1 MIKKKNYFKNIVI
14 ISSIVFVVLVIF
26 FNSLLDLYFK
36 KNGILKKIGL
46 WADYNFDGINDHHN
60 QEKFLVNPLKVSE
73 RQIPSANLKDL
84 LINKN
89 AHILGQWSSPVD
101 WNVTAIHSVL
111 LPNETVMTFGSFG
124 IENKDH
130 SKDLKSNKDITLTDG
145 KVLERDGGG
154 HQWYGHEV
162 NSGIDFDIWDPTKGF
177 EDNSHYLFKTPIV
190 MDAFCSVV
198 RVIDQ
203 NRVLILGGNKNKYS
217 DFPDSQNAT
226 MIYNINEKKFELS
239 QTLNYKRWYA
249 STVLTG
255 DQKLIMLGGSDH
267 IKDTYSTIPEIL
279 DLNNIQEGWK
289 ILDQAKSS
297 DLFGV
302 SDSDEWNYPRSFLA
316 SDGNIVGISYNK
328 LWVMDGSNNYRIIK
342 TGEIPLATGGISK
355 ILKHTNPNSKD
366 HESHLNL
373 LTIGSAVGS
382 TNSVIMIDKDQVI
395 VFGGKQNGNEYSP
408 SNKVFLIDFS
418 NSFKP
423 QVKELKS
430 MNNARSNGNAT
441 IMPDGKI
448 FLNGG
453 HSFNDLEFSVFT
465 PEIYDPNNQISYE
478 MDDAY
483 FRRNYHSTSLL
494 LPNGTIFTA
503 GGDVWN
509 AEIFY
514 PPYLFTK
521 DVNNKSILAPRP
533 KIKEIEKNIKRN
545 LTYNVQIE
553 GDIKRV
559 TLISTGSTTHAQAS
573 ESKFR
578 ELNFIKISD
587 NEIQISLDVNPN
599 NIQNGTYLLFVLDSK
614 GVPSEGKIVYVN

>member
-14 ISSIVFVVLVIF
+14 ISSIVVVVLVIF
-26 FNSLLDLYFK
+26 LNSLLDLYFK

-46 WADYNFDGINDHHN
+46 WADYNHDGINDHHN
-60 QEKFLVNPLKVSE
+60 QEKFLVNPLKVSD
-73 RQIPSANLKDL
+73 RQIPTANLKDL
-84 LINKN
+84 LINEN

-111 LPNETVMTFGSFG
+111 LPDETVMTFGSFG
-124 IENKDH
+124 IENKDLN
-130 SKDLKSNKDITLTDG
+130 KDLKSNKDITLTDG

-177 EDNSHYLFKTPIV
+177 DDNSHYLFKTPIV

-203 NRVLILGGNKNKYS
+203 NRVFILGGNKNKYS
-217 DFPDSQNAT
+217 DFPDSQNET
-226 MIYNINEKKFELS
+226 MIYNVNEKKFELS
-239 QTLNYKRWYA
+239 QKLNFKRWYA
-249 STVLTG
+249 STVITG

-267 IKDTYSTIPEIL
+267 INDTYSTIPEIL
-279 DLNNIQEGWK
+279 DLNNIQDGWK

-328 LWVMDGSNNYRIIK
+328 LWVMDASNDYRIIK
-342 TGEIPLATGGISK
+342 TGEIPLVTSGISK
-355 ILKHTNPNSKD
+355 ILKHSNPNSKD

-382 TNSVIMIDKDQVI
+382 TNSVVMIDKDLVI
-395 VFGGKQNGNEYSP
+395 AFGGKQNGSEYSP

-423 QVKELKS
+423 QVQELKS

-453 HSFNDLEFSVFT
+453 HSFNDLEFNVFT
-465 PEIYDPNNQISYE
+465 PEIYDPNNQISKE

-494 LPNGTIFTA
+494 LPDGTILTA

-521 DVNNKSILAPRP
+521 DVNNKSILASRP
-533 KIKEIEKNIKRN
+533 KIIEIEQNIKRN
-545 LTYNVQIE
+545 SIYNIQVE
-553 GDIKRV
+553 GDIKKV

-578 ELNFIKISD
+578 ELNFTKISG
-587 NEIQISLDVNPN
+587 NEIQISLDANSN
-599 NIQNGTYLLFVLDSK
+599 NIQNGTYLLFVLNSK
-614 GVPSEGKIVYVN
+614 GVPSIGKVIYVN